1 MALIPK
7 EYQCILR
14 ICNIIYLYLHFS
26 LFERVSKLVPR
37 RANSENDDSDAGQI
51 YIRNHRTP
59 PLHQIPGTR
68 KVSWK
73 TTMYV
78 VLVLLA
84 GALPITQLLLGHHYV
99 QIDKTHASRFLIANG
114 VVYCYLFILGL
125 FKVSKRCVNPYKCCL
140 TLFFIPLVVAICIG
154 FGLLA
159 DFHSWNIAYNE
170 KDYKFCD
177 PFIFIFAYGL
187 NIIDYFIFSG
197 YAITVIINHYCSR
210 AIYCCGEIV

>member
-1 MALIPK
+1 MPNLYKKSQNSTTPSDTWHQKGILENYHVCSFGVACWSLANYTTPFGTSLCPNR
-7 EYQCILR
+7 QDSCIKILD
-14 ICNIIYLYLHFS
+14 CKWCCL
-26 LFERVSKLVPR
+26 
-37 RANSENDDSDAGQI
+37 
-51 YIRNHRTP
+51 
-59 PLHQIPGTR
+59 
-68 KVSWK
+68 
-73 TTMYV
+73 
-78 VLVLLA
+78 
-84 GALPITQLLLGHHYV
+84 
-99 QIDKTHASRFLIANG
+99 
-114 VVYCYLFILGL
+114 LFILGL

-197 YAITVIINHYCSR
+197 YAITAIINHYCSR
-210 AIYCCGEIV
+210 AIYCCGEIVQYHHTTQ